1 MSLQSKLSLLAG
13 PEKSALLTG
22 IVRGIEKESL
32 RVDPT
37 GHLAMT
43 PHPRA
48 LGSTLTHPSI
58 TTDYSEALLEF
69 ITAPS
74 ASIDRVLDELDEIH
88 RYTYQHIGEE
98 LLWVSSMP
106 ASWAMTA
113 AFLWA
118 NTAVPIWAR

>member
-74 ASIDRVLDELDEIH
+74 ASIDRVLDELDEIPE
-88 RYTYQHIGEE
+88 QI
-98 LLWVSSMP
+98 
-106 ASWAMTA
+106 SWAVISVRDEST
-113 AFLWA
+113 LTHL
-118 NTAVPIWAR
+118 NLR